1 MERRGSEG
9 PDDEDVE
16 AKGGEEETYPR
27 ETPEVQSEEFVAES
41 DAATAMASGARGGA
55 GQEGKHTLDS
65 HAEASCDHAVGA
77 ERDQELCMN
86 FCICLIIMKVYLA
99 SIHPPNVFSLSI

>member
-27 ETPEVQSEEFVAES
+27 ETPEVQSEKFVAES
-41 DAATAMASGARGGA
+41 DTATAMA
-55 GQEGKHTLDS
+55 
-65 HAEASCDHAVGA
+65 
-77 ERDQELCMN
+77 
-86 FCICLIIMKVYLA
+86 
-99 SIHPPNVFSLSI
+99 